1 MIGSLSP
8 FGARENKENWNLNL
22 YHGGSNITEAEKVE
36 GRRICYECL
45 LRQIMSVKGASSNVG
60 SAIIAPGDEV
70 GAICLLNVCMILYC
84 CILQIFFKYVLFF
97 IILCIITFKFI
108 V

>member
-22 YHGGSNITEAEKVE
+22 YHGGSNMTEAEKLE
-36 GRRICYECL
+36 GRRICFECL

-70 GAICLLNVCMILYC
+70 GGDVS
-84 CILQIFFKYVLFF
+84 V
-97 IILCIITFKFI
+97 
-108 V
+108 